1 MPDPEKPFWATPNA
15 VAIFT
20 RKVIDRCLQE
30 LQERARQSTGL
41 IYIAVVDSDVRNDN
55 LWFVE
60 DNGEG
65 AITRGRVS
73 YNLGVPYSPTQRVA
87 RAVRV

>member
-1 MPDPEKPFWATPNA
+1 M
-15 VAIFT
+15 AIFT
-20 RKVIDRCLQE
+20 RKVIDRYLQE

-41 IYIAVVDSDVRNDN
+41 IYIAVVDSDERNHN

-65 AITRGRVS
+65 AITRGAS
-73 YNLGVPYSPTQRVA
+73 AMT
-87 RAVRV
+87 